1 MREKNDEAAI
11 AEVIATIEKKFKVVL
26 ITDYMVHS
34 CEQHEHL
41 WYHYDKLP
49 GTPLDSIG

>member
-11 AEVIATIEKKFKVVL
+11 EEVIATIERKFKVVL
-26 ITDYMVHS
+26 ITDYMVHP
-34 CEQHEHL
+34 CEQHATL
-41 WYHYDKLP
+41 VVSFDKL